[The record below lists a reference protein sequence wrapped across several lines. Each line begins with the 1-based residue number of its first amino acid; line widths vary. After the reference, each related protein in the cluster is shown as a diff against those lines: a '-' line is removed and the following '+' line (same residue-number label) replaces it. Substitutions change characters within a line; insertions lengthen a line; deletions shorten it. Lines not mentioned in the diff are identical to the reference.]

1 MRRFVD
7 SLLHHSLIR
16 ANSLTPDDLRH
27 RLKKLGVQ
35 KGARHLTPRPRP
47 RRSTAIE
54 TLIDGEI
61 IETDYGPCFV
71 HLERYAPDYVH
82 GAYAVGELLQQ
93 SKWVAGRLADTDG
106 AINLGRTVFIDT
118 ETTGLAGGTGTLPFL
133 IGVGTFEGD
142 GSFVVRQFFMRSPA
156 EEPALL
162 LYLSEWLDQFE
173 AMVSFNGRGFDLP
186 ILQTRFT
193 LNRLRPRILRAPHL
207 DLLTPARRVWRG
219 RLESCSLK
227 SLEYHVLDVRRD
239 QIDID
244 GSLIPQLYIDYVRSG
259 DASEMPRILY
269 HNAYDIV
276 SMVTLATRLIQI
288 FDEDRAAALT
298 AADLYALGKWHAD
311 HAEHDRAERYLRQA
325 LEDLSDALIVQQAA
339 LRLSLLYKQLDRRA
353 DALGLW
359 EAVAQASQSDA
370 LSSIEACIE
379 LAKYY
384 EWHDI
389 NLELAV
395 AWTVR
400 ARELAAALPDRFTRE
415 EKRADANHRLA
426 RLQRKRARDA

>member
-1 MRRFVD
+1 M
-7 SLLHHSLIR
+7 
-16 ANSLTPDDLRH
+16 TPNDLRA
-27 RLKKLGVQ
+27 RLQKLGVQ
-35 KGARHLTPRPRP
+35 KGARHVTPRPKP

-61 IETDYGPCFV
+61 IVTDYGPCFV
-71 HLERYAPDYVH
+71 HLERYAPDQKH
-82 GAYAVGELLQQ
+82 GVYAVSELLHQ
-93 SKWVAGRLADTDG
+93 SKWVAGRLAEAAAEID
-106 AINLGRTVFIDT
+106 LSKTVFIDT

-133 IGVGTFEGD
+133 IGAGAFEED
-142 GSFVVRQFFMRSPA
+142 GSFVVRQFFLRSPA

-162 LYLSEWLDQFE
+162 LHLSDWLDQF
-173 AMVSFNGRGFDLP
+173 AAIVSFNGRGFDLP

-207 DLLTPARRVWRG
+207 DLLSPARRVWRG

-227 SLEYHVLDVRRD
+227 SLEYHVLDIHRD
-239 QIDID
+239 QIDVD

-288 FDEDRAAALT
+288 FDEDRAASLT

-325 LEDLSDALIVQQAA
+325 LEDLSDALIVQQAS

-353 DALGLW
+353 DAIGLW
-359 EAVAQASQSDA
+359 EAVAQAPQSDA
-370 LSSIEACIE
+370 LSSSEACIE

-384 EWHDI
+384 EWRDI
-389 NLELAV
+389 NLPQAL
-395 AWTVR
+395 AWTER
-400 ARELAAALPDRFTRE
+400 ALTSATALPDRFTRSQVLSE
-415 EKRADANHRLA
+415 VEHRKQRLMRKMKRAA
-426 RLQRKRARDA
+426 

>member
-1 MRRFVD
+1 M
-7 SLLHHSLIR
+7 
-16 ANSLTPDDLRH
+16 PDDLRV
-27 RLKKLGVQ
+27 RLQKLGVK
-35 KGARHLTPRPRP
+35 KGARHVTPRPKP

-71 HLERYAPDYVH
+71 HLERYAPDHAH
-82 GAYAVGELLQQ
+82 GAYAVGELLNQ
-93 SKWVAGRLADTDG
+93 SRCVAGRLADADG
-106 AINLGRTVFIDT
+106 EIDLSKTVFIDT

-133 IGVGTFEGD
+133 IGVGTFEED

-162 LYLSEWLDQFE
+162 LYLSEWLDHFE
-173 AMVSFNGRGFDLP
+173 AIVSFNGRGFDVP

-193 LNRLRPRILRAPHL
+193 LNRLRPQILRAPHL
-207 DLLTPARRVWRG
+207 DLLSPARRVWRG

-227 SLEYHVLDVRRD
+227 SLEYHVLDIHRD
-239 QIDID
+239 QIDVD
-244 GSLIPQLYIDYVRSG
+244 GSLIPQMYIDYVRTG
-259 DASEMPRILY
+259 DAREMPRILY

-288 FDEDRAAALT
+288 FDEDRAASLT

-325 LEDLSDALIVQQAA
+325 LEDLSDALIVQQAS

-353 DALGLW
+353 DAIGLW
-359 EAVAQASQSDA
+359 EAVARAATEDT
-370 LSSIEACIE
+370 LSSIEACLE

-384 EWHDI
+384 EWHAI
-389 NLELAV
+389 NLELAI
-395 AWTVR
+395 AWTER

-415 EKRADANHRLA
+415 EKRAEVNHRQA

>member
-1 MRRFVD
+1 M
-7 SLLHHSLIR
+7 
-16 ANSLTPDDLRH
+16 TPNDLRA
-27 RLKKLGVQ
+27 RLQKLGVQ
-35 KGARHLTPRPRP
+35 KGARHVTPRPRP
-47 RRSTAIE
+47 PRTTAIE

-82 GAYAVGELLQQ
+82 GVYAVSELLQQ
-93 SKWVAGRLADTDG
+93 SRWVAGRLADVGGEID
-106 AINLGRTVFIDT
+106 LSRTIFIDT

-133 IGVGTFEGD
+133 IGAGAFEED
-142 GSFVVRQFFMRSPA
+142 GSFVVRQFFLRSPA

-162 LYLSEWLDQFE
+162 LHLSDWLDQFE
-173 AMVSFNGRGFDLP
+173 AIVSFNGRGFDLP

-193 LNRLRPRILRAPHL
+193 LHRLRPQILRAPHL

-227 SLEYHVLDVRRD
+227 SLEYQVLDIHRD

-325 LEDLSDALIVQQAA
+325 LEDLSDALIVQQAS

-353 DALGLW
+353 DAIGLW
-359 EAVAQASQSDA
+359 EAVAQASAADTLA
-370 LSSIEACIE
+370 SIEACIE

-389 NLELAV
+389 NLELAI
-395 AWTVR
+395 AWTER
-400 ARELAAALPDRFTRE
+400 ALTIAASLTDRFTRSQVLSE
-415 EKRADANHRLA
+415 VDHRQQRLKRKMHRTA
-426 RLQRKRARDA
+426 

>member
-1 MRRFVD
+1 
-7 SLLHHSLIR
+7 
-16 ANSLTPDDLRH
+16 LTPDDLRN

-35 KGARHLTPRPRP
+35 KGARNITPRPRP
-47 RRSTAIE
+47 RRSNAIE
-54 TLIDGEI
+54 ALIDGEI

-71 HLERYAPDYVH
+71 HVERYAPQYAH

-93 SKWVAGRLADTDG
+93 SAWVAGRLADVDDG
-106 AINLGRTVFIDT
+106 IDLSKTVFIDT

-133 IGVGTFEGD
+133 IGVGSFEED
-142 GSFVVRQFFMRSPA
+142 GSFAVRQYFLRSPA

-162 LYLSEWLDQFE
+162 LHLSEWLDHFE
-173 AMVSFNGRGFDLP
+173 AIVSFNGRGFDLP

-193 LNRLRPRILRAPHL
+193 LNHLRPQILRAPHL

-227 SLEYHVLDVRRD
+227 SLEYHVLDIHRD

-259 DASEMPRILY
+259 DASEMPRIFY

-288 FDEDRAAALT
+288 FDEERAAALT

-311 HAEHDRAERYLRQA
+311 HDEHDRAERYLRQA
-325 LEDLSDALIVQQAA
+325 LEDLSDALVVQQAS

-359 EAVAQASQSDA
+359 EAVVQASPSAA
-370 LSSIEACIE
+370 LPSIEACIE

-389 NLELAV
+389 NLELAI

-400 ARELAAALPDRFTRE
+400 ARELTTALPDHFTRE
-415 EKRADANHRLA
+415 EKLTEVNHRLA
-426 RLQRKRARDA
+426 RLHRKLARTS

>member
-1 MRRFVD
+1 MRVD
-7 SLLHHSLIR
+7 
-16 ANSLTPDDLRH
+16 SLTPDDLRN

-35 KGARHLTPRPRP
+35 KGARHVTPRPKP
-47 RRSTAIE
+47 RRTTGLEA
-54 TLIDGEI
+54 LIDGEI

-71 HLERYAPDYVH
+71 HLERYAPDHVH
-82 GAYAVGELLQQ
+82 GAYAVGELLRQ
-93 SKWVAGRLADTDG
+93 SKWVAGRLADYDDE
-106 AINLGRTVFIDT
+106 IDLSKTVFIDT
-118 ETTGLAGGTGTLPFL
+118 ETTGLAGGTGTLAFL
-133 IGVGTFEGD
+133 IGAGAFEED
-142 GSFVVRQFFMRSPA
+142 GSFVVRQFFLRSPA
-156 EEPALL
+156 EEPAAL
-162 LYLSEWLDQFE
+162 LYLSEWLNQFE
-173 AMVSFNGRGFDLP
+173 AIVSFNGRGFDLP

-193 LNRLRPRILRAPHL
+193 LQRLRPQILRAPHL

-227 SLEYHVLDVRRD
+227 SLEYHVLDIHRD

-244 GSLIPQLYIDYVRSG
+244 GSLIPQLYIDYVRTG

-288 FDEDRAAALT
+288 FDEDRATSLT

-311 HAEHDRAERYLRQA
+311 HDEHDRAERYLRQA
-325 LEDLSDALIVQQAA
+325 IEDLSDAQVVQQAS

-353 DALGLW
+353 DAIGLW
-359 EAVAQASQSDA
+359 ESVAQALQLDA
-370 LSSIEACIE
+370 FSSIEACTE

-389 NLELAV
+389 DLPQAL
-395 AWTVR
+395 AWTER
-400 ARELAAALPDRFTRE
+400 ALAIAASLTD
-415 EKRADANHRLA
+415 RLA
-426 RLQRKRARDA
+426 RSQMLSEVEHRRQRLVRKINRTA